1 MGLFNEKL
9 RIMSRKLIHN
19 PNHCPMIHATNIIG
33 NKWAPIII
41 YVLGERKLRFGQLA
55 VFVEGISRKVLTE
68 QLKELEQ
75 KEVVK
80 RESFAEVPPRVEYS
94 LTERG
99 KELLPILSQ
108 LCVWGS
114 GINEDREDEKII
126 EVKKSV

>member
-1 MGLFNEKL
+1 MGLFNGKL

-41 YVLGERKLRFGQLA
+41 YVLGERKLRFGQLT

-114 GINEDREDEKII
+114 GVNTGKEDEKNI

>member
-1 MGLFNEKL
+1 MA
-9 RIMSRKLIHN
+9 RKLIHN
-19 PNHCPMIHATNIIG
+19 PNHCPMIHAMNVIG

-41 YVLGERKLRFGQLA
+41 YVLGDRKFRFGQLV

-68 QLKELEQ
+68 QLKELEL

-80 RESFAEVPPRVEYS
+80 RESFAEIPPRVEYS

-114 GINEDREDEKII
+114 GINTSSEKEKVV
-126 EVKKSV
+126 EVEKSI